1 VKVGVLEGLY
11 YTSKGEVT
19 DEWRKVQVQ
28 AYFIFTPGSIRLIE
42 GNAKFLPQ

>member
-1 VKVGVLEGLY
+1 VGVLEGLY

-28 AYFIFTPGSIRLIE
+28 ASDTFTLAEP
-42 GNAKFLPQ
+42 